1 MTHLW
6 LQRLTEEV
14 RHLQKRVDSERQEK
28 EVIARELESL
38 LKHVESS
45 SGTVDEGFVQA
56 KWMRDIV
63 ALRKKVS

>member
-1 MTHLW
+1 M
-6 LQRLTEEV
+6 
-14 RHLQKRVDSERQEK
+14 QKRVDSERQEK